1 MSKVTLLISVDDQ
14 YKQQILEVVKSL
26 QASGMKIEQ
35 IMEQIGVI
43 TGSIDSAQIEGISQV
58 EGVAAVE
65 VSQQY
70 QLDPPESEIQ

>member
-1 MSKVTLLISVDDQ
+1 MSKVNLLISVNDK
-14 YKQQILEVVKSL
+14 YREQILEVVKPL

-43 TGSIDSAQIEGISQV
+43 TGSIDSAQVEGISQV